1 MSRQEKTVATVFV
14 LTASLWVARGFLED
28 FLPWLSDATIA
39 MAGGLSLFM
48 LPARS
53 GSSERILSW
62 KDCQK
67 IPWDILILIGG
78 GLSLAAAIQK
88 NGVADWI
95 GKSLATADH
104 LPATVLLF
112 LLIFVVI
119 CLSELASN
127 SATTLTLL
135 PIVTALA
142 VALGLPAIPLAA
154 AVALGSTCGF
164 MLPISSPPN
173 AIVFGSGR
181 VTIQEMARAGLFM
194 NILSWVVL
202 SSWLAWVAPKLP
214 WLAD

>member
-1 MSRQEKTVATVFV
+1 M
-14 LTASLWVARGFLED
+14 
-28 FLPWLSDATIA
+28 
-39 MAGGLSLFM
+39 
-48 LPARS
+48 
-53 GSSERILSW
+53 
-62 KDCQK
+62 
-67 IPWDILILIGG
+67 ILIGG

-95 GKSLATADH
+95 GKSLARADH

-127 SATTLTLL
+127 SATTLTFL

>member
-1 MSRQEKTVATVFV
+1 VFV

-28 FLPWLSDATIA
+28 FMPWLSDATIA

-88 NGVADWI
+88 NGVADWL
-95 GKSLATADH
+95 GKSLATTDH

-112 LLIFVVI
+112 LLIFIVI

-127 SATTLTLL
+127 SATTLTFL

-181 VTIQEMARAGLFM
+181 VTIQEMARAGLLM
-194 NILSWVVL
+194 NILSWVAL